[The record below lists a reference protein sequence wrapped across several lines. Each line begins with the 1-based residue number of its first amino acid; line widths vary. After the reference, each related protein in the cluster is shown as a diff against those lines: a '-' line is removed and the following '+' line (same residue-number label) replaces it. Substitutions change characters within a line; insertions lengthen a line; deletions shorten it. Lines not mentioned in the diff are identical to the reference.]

1 MSFDIAMI
9 YADIASTFAVTLMFI
24 IIKTQNDQNKRILKI
39 ESDLYLNSGNPTSM
53 PLTKQVFNLQQDV
66 ANIKEHC
73 EKLNTTMES
82 INNTIKD
89 CFKPMIKKAKGGKR

>member
-9 YADIASTFAVTLMFI
+9 YADIASTFAVTLLFI

-39 ESDLYLNSGNPTSM
+39 ENDLYLDSGNPTSM
-53 PLTKQVFNLQQDV
+53 PLTKQVYNLQQDV
-66 ANIKEHC
+66 ATIKETT
-73 EKLNTTMES
+73 EKLHATMEN

-89 CFKPMIKKAKGGKR
+89 CFKPTIKKTKRR

>member
-66 ANIKEHC
+66 ATIKDTC
-73 EKLNTTMES
+73 EKLHATMES
-82 INNTIKD
+82 INTKIYD
-89 CFKPMIKKAKGGKR
+89 YLASPKKTKKRR